1 MTDQTKLKTPR
12 RTRPAK
18 MENYGISTNND
29 GLMAWEWVDEQMTKA
44 RNYWIC
50 TTRPDGRPHAAP
62 VWGVW
67 VDGAL
72 YFGSDRQSI
81 RMQNLTHNPEGVVHL
96 ESGDDTV
103 ILEGT
108 IVEVQG
114 VEKTVLTRIADAYG
128 VKYAPFRPDFDSDK
142 PGLLLTL
149 KPRTALTWL
158 ERDFPK
164 TATRWHF
171 D

>member
-1 MTDQTKLKTPR
+1 MTDQTTLKTPR

-29 GLMAWEWVDEQMTKA
+29 GLMAWSWVDEQMTKS

-72 YFGSDRQSI
+72 YFGTSPESVK
-81 RMQNLTHNPEGVVHL
+81 MKNLAKNPTAVVHL

-108 IVEVQG
+108 IIQTQG
-114 VEKTVLTRIADAYG
+114 LDKALLKRIADAYG
-128 VKYAPFRPDFDSDK
+128 AKYAPYRPDFDTDPASA
-142 PGLLLTL
+142 PLTL
-149 KPRTALTWL
+149 KPTTALTWL
-158 ERDFPK
+158 ESDFPK